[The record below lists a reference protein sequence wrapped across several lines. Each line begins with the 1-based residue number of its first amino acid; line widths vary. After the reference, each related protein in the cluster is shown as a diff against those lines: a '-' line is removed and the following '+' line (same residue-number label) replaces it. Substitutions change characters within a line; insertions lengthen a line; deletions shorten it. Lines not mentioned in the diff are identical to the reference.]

1 MSENKPVIDG
11 PTVHLSIQALD
22 ATLIPK
28 RRTVTLT
35 KKFGPTNRVNHQLV
49 N

>member
-11 PTVHLSIQALD
+11 PTLYLSIHALD
-22 ATLIPK
+22 ATLISKP
-28 RRTVTLT
+28 RTMNLNQ
-35 KKFGPTNRVNHQLV
+35 KSGPTNRTHQELV